1 MDRIAIISDV
11 HANITALN
19 AVLDDIH
26 SRGIFRI
33 YCLGD
38 SVIKGCNPDLVIDKL
53 KESCEIVLK
62 GNCDE
67 SVSSSNAKAKN
78 FWSRLKIG
86 EDRANYLSNLPIY
99 TEFYMSG
106 RLVRLFHASPYS
118 LSHIYNPMFSNRDT
132 LRETIEIN
140 SPLRLFD
147 NTDFLGKTKDDPVPD
162 IVGYGH
168 IHTPNIVRHKN
179 KTIFNTGSVGMP
191 IEMSNNNNLFDETNR
206 FSTLASYI
214 ILEGTYNFKNLAS
227 LSINLVRVPYDIQKE
242 IEYLENSDM
251 PGKEHTIKSL
261 KTASSF

>member
-1 MDRIAIISDV
+1 MK
-11 HANITALN
+11 NELN
-19 AVLDDIH
+19 RVF
-26 SRGIFRI
+26 SNST
-33 YCLGD
+33 
-38 SVIKGCNPDLVIDKL
+38 SVEEIL

-147 NTDFLGKTKDDPVPD
+147 NTDFLGKTKDDPIPD
-162 IVGYGH
+162 IIGYGH
-168 IHTPNIVRHKN
+168 IHTPNIVRYKN
-179 KTIFNTGSVGMP
+179 KTISIMQNGK
-191 IEMSNNNNLFDETNR
+191 
-206 FSTLASYI
+206 
-214 ILEGTYNFKNLAS
+214 ILNPVDLRE
-227 LSINLVRVPYDIQKE
+227 NLVEEYTTKRLGVMDKWIDVLSKFIDIEDDKE
-242 IEYLENSDM
+242 FRQ
-251 PGKEHTIKSL
+251 TIHNDINMNIFADSFDTPKKITEPTKPWL
-261 KTASSF
+261 K